1 MTIHDETSSSEISRR
16 MMLRGAT
23 VGGVALPLLA
33 ACGGG
38 DDGSSGTDSASGSDS
53 SGASGSG
60 GGGEGGRTTVPAA
73 DVPEGGGTIVKDA
86 KLVVTQPSSGDFK
99 AFSAVCTHQGCIV
112 SKVEKGLITCECHG
126 SQYSIED
133 GSVQAGP
140 APKPLPSMTATVE
153 GDQISVT

>member
-38 DDGSSGTDSASGSDS
+38 DDGTSGTDSASGSDS

-60 GGGEGGRTTVPAA
+60 GGGGGGTTVPAA

>member
-38 DDGSSGTDSASGSDS
+38 DDGTSGTDSASGSDS

-60 GGGEGGRTTVPAA
+60 GGGGGGTTVSAA